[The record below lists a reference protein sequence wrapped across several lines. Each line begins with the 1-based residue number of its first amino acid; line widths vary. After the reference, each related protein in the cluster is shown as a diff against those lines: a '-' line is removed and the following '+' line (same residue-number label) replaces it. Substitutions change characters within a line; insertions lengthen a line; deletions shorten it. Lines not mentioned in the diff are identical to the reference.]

1 MTKRILV
8 IEDDP
13 DILYIIDDLLT
24 DEGFFV
30 LKSQNGMTAAEIQ
43 LLRPDLIL
51 LDIRIF
57 GYEKTG
63 ADICRE
69 IRLNR
74 GTKSIPVILLS
85 AERELEKIAI
95 DCNATGH
102 ISKPFDLTQLLQKIK
117 ELLTYP
123 ASV

>member
-13 DILYIIDDLLT
+13 DILYIIDDVLT

-30 LKSQNGMTAAEIQ
+30 LKSQKGMSALQIQ

-69 IRLNR
+69 IRMNT
-74 GTKSIPVILLS
+74 GTKNIPVILLS
-85 AERELEKIAI
+85 AERELEKIAS
-95 DCNATGH
+95 DCYATGH
-102 ISKPFDLTQLLQKIK
+102 ISKPFDLTQLSQKIT
-117 ELLTYP
+117 ELLTCP
-123 ASV
+123 VSV